1 MTARHLFRTALVLAA
16 LALPSLAFAQTDLI
30 ISEYVE
36 GTSNNKSIELF
47 NPTGSAIDMG
57 AGVYKLRLFSNGS
70 LTVSAEVLLTGTV
83 ASGATYVISHASA
96 SAAIL
101 GVSNATSSTVIN
113 FNGDDAIVLTKSAA
127 NTVVDAFGQVGLDP
141 GTEWGTG
148 LQSTADNTLRRA
160 VLVCDG
166 DTNASDAFD
175 PTIQWVGFATDTFGG
190 LGAHSVGCGPTPTHG
205 STWGRIKTLYR

>member
-1 MTARHLFRTALVLAA
+1 MNARHTFRMALVLGA
-16 LALPSLAFAQTDLI
+16 LALPSLALAQTDLI

-36 GTSNNKSIELF
+36 GSSNNKAIELF

-70 LTVSAEVLLTGTV
+70 VTLGAELLLVGVVPSGGTWVV
-83 ASGATYVISHASA
+83 AHGSA
-96 SAAIL
+96 SAPIL
-101 GVSNATSSTVIN
+101 GVANQTSSTVIN
-113 FNGDDAIVLTKSAA
+113 YNGDDAVILTKSAA
-127 NTVVDAFGQVGLDP
+127 NTTVDAFGQLGFDP

-160 VLVCDG
+160 ALVCDG
-166 DTNASDAFD
+166 DTVANDVFD
-175 PTIQWVGFATDTFGG
+175 PTIQWVGFAVDTFAG

-205 STWGRIKTLYR
+205 STWGRIKTIYR

>member
-1 MTARHLFRTALVLAA
+1 MNARNLFRTALVLGA
-16 LALPSLAFAQTDLI
+16 LALPSLALAQTDLI

-70 LTVSAEVLLTGTV
+70 LTVSAEVLLTGVV
-83 ASGATYVISHASA
+83 ASGGKYVISHGSA
-96 SAAIL
+96 NATIL

-160 VLVCDG
+160 TLVCDG
-166 DTNASDAFD
+166 DTNPSDAFV
-175 PTIQWVGFATDTFGG
+175 PSAQWVGFATDTFDG
-190 LGAHSVGCGPTPTHG
+190 LGAHTVGCGPTPTSG
-205 STWGRIKTLYR
+205 STWGRIKTIYR